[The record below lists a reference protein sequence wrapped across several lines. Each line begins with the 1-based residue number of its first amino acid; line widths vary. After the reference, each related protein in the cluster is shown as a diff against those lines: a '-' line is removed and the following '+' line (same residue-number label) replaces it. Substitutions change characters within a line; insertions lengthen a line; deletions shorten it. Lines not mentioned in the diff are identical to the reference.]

1 MIELTTPR
9 GLPVLVPEGLAEDP
23 SPRFAAHEA
32 EKLRAY
38 YEENGYVIVKSV
50 LAPETCDMQ
59 RKLWDQ
65 EVKPFRGYIYRQ
77 ATAKAE
83 RHVFNENGWVMNPI
97 LNLQS
102 VDPRRFRRFRTH
114 ATESVLTAPALQQ
127 VFKVLLGETPKIV
140 QSMYFEGNSATWEHQ
155 DSYYLDS
162 EKVGEMAAA
171 WIAVEPIAARAGRFF
186 VCPKS
191 HKIRLDDHGMENN
204 VAEHHEVYISS
215 VVEKIKN
222 LKLEIR
228 APALDKGD
236 VLFWNALTIHGS
248 LNSQDPRHSRSSI
261 TCHAIPSSRL
271 FLSWQTRLQ
280 DVSTDEVNGTRVYRP
295 KDLSALKNRLIFQV
309 ETRFPSLFYWAKRT
323 VIKQL
328 MRQKAS

>member
-1 MIELTTPR
+1 MIALTTPR

-32 EKLRAY
+32 GKLRAY

-50 LAPETCDMQ
+50 LAPEICDKQ
-59 RKLWDQ
+59 RRLWDQ
-65 EVKPFRGYIYRQ
+65 EVKPFRGFIYRQ

-102 VDPRRFRRFRTH
+102 VDPRRFRGFRTH
-114 ATESVLTAPALQQ
+114 ATQSVLTAPALRE
-127 VFKVLLGETPKIV
+127 VFKILLGETPKIV

-191 HKIRLDDHGMENN
+191 HKIRLDDHGLENN

-215 VVEKIKN
+215 VVEKIKG

-248 LNSQDPRHSRSSI
+248 LDSQDPRHSRSSI

-295 KDLSALKNRLIFQV
+295 KDLSALKNRVIFQV